1 MMFKQASTLFLVSLV
16 LSISFVSAQWVESPN
31 FVEVSSAQVGSHEE
45 GCFVASM
52 SGMLAS
58 LNNPKIGSNPGPIID
73 SLNKGLCKTGGK
85 FPYPQYD
92 VLVAVLQYLMGAL

>member
-1 MMFKQASTLFLVSLV
+1 MMFKQSFILTLILLVF
-16 LSISFVSAQWVESPN
+16 SISFVSAQWVESPN

-58 LNNPKIGSNPGPIID
+58 LNNPKIGSNPGPIINA
-73 SLNKGLCKTGGK
+73 LNTDLCKTGGK
-85 FPYPQYD
+85 FPYAQYD
-92 VLVAVLQYLMGAL
+92 VLVSVLRYLMGAL